1 VIAESPAA
9 GSEVVRN
16 SIVTLTVSKGA
27 EEVTVPDLVGSSE
40 DDARSALRS
49 AGLLASV
56 FRVTSAQP
64 TGTVIAQDPKAG
76 ERVAKGAKVR
86 LNVSKGAPP
95 PPPTTT
101 TTPPPVTTVTTTKT
115 TTTTTATTTTATT
128 ATTTTAPTTTAP
140 VATTIPDVR
149 GKSQTQARHAL
160 RDVGLVAAVA
170 YVHASVP
177 FDQVVAQ
184 FPKPGASAKRGDRV
198 RINVSLGPTAK
209 PQRAVPDVTSDD
221 ETSAIQRLRAAG
233 FTAET
238 VDRETADGSADGVV
252 LSQDPGGGTQAPR
265 GSTVTIYVGRFSG

>member
-1 VIAESPAA
+1 
-9 GSEVVRN
+9 
-16 SIVTLTVSKGA
+16 
-27 EEVTVPDLVGSSE
+27 
-40 DDARSALRS
+40 
-49 AGLLASV
+49 
-56 FRVTSAQP
+56 
-64 TGTVIAQDPKAG
+64 VIAQDPKAG